1 MRLPEILRGF
11 VSECRALARCTG
23 AVLLFISGLVFYS
36 ILYPSPYLN
45 ELPQKLEFAA
55 VDQDG
60 SLASRVILRLIGT
73 TEGIRLRKASSRGE
87 AAEAMRSGRI
97 AGMMVIPRDFERRL
111 LSGRAQSIPLY
122 CDASHLLLYRSVLT
136 GVQQATGS
144 AAAAVR
150 AAALMRR
157 GVSKAAAAS
166 LQTAGRADVRLM
178 YNPCGNYMLNTV
190 PPVFVLIIQQ
200 ILMAGCGMIEA
211 SRRQGGAPEGGL
223 MHMAGRALVPA
234 CLGMAFS
241 LYYFWALAYVDDLIR
256 PRDFGAVLLYLMPFF
271 MASAMCGHLIGR
283 FTNSQSLVLTA
294 VLPISVPCLFLTGC
308 IWPAECMGEF
318 FGTLRHLIPAT
329 PGING
334 YLMIAGRGAS
344 LSEVL
349 PLWLEEWGQF
359 LLLLGASLLVE
370 RRDKLRR
377 ARAAADPA

>member
-1 MRLPEILRGF
+1 MLLRELVRGF
-11 VSECRALARCTG
+11 ASECHALARCQG

-55 VDQDG
+55 VDQDN
-60 SLASRVILRLIGT
+60 SIASREILRLIGT
-73 TEGIRLRKASSRGE
+73 TEGIRLKKAASRSE
-87 AAEAMRSGRI
+87 AAEAMKSGRI

-111 LSGRAQSIPLY
+111 LSGKAQSIPLY

-136 GVQQATGS
+136 GVQQATGN
-144 AAAAVR
+144 AAATVR
-150 AAALMRR
+150 AAALMKR

-166 LQTAGRADVRLM
+166 LQSAGRADVRLM

-211 SRRQGGAPEGGL
+211 SRRKAGMPEGGL
-223 MHMAGRALVPA
+223 LQMVGRALVPA

-241 LYYFWALAYVDDLIR
+241 LYYFWALAYVDDLLK
-256 PRDFGAVLLYLMPFF
+256 PRDFGAVLLYLAPFF
-271 MASAMCGHLIGR
+271 MASALCGHLIGR
-283 FTNSQSLVLTA
+283 FTRSQSLVLTV

-318 FGTLRHLIPAT
+318 FGTVRHLIPVT
-329 PGING
+329 PASNG

-349 PLWLEEWGQF
+349 PLWLEEWGQCVF
-359 LLLLGASLLVE
+359 LLGLSLLVE
-370 RRDKLRR
+370 RVSALRKGG
-377 ARAAADPA
+377 AAAGAV

>member
-1 MRLPEILRGF
+1 MLLNELVRGF
-11 VSECRALARCTG
+11 VSECRALARCPG
-23 AVLLFISGLVFYS
+23 AVLLFITGLVFYS

-60 SLASRVILRLIGT
+60 SVASRELLRLIGT
-73 TEGIRLRKASSRGE
+73 TEGVRLRKASSRSE
-87 AAEAMRSGRI
+87 AADAMRRGRI

-111 LSGRAQSIPLY
+111 LSGKAQSIPLY

-136 GVQQATGS
+136 GVQQAAGN
-144 AAAAVR
+144 AAASVR
-150 AAALMRR
+150 AAALMKR
-157 GVSKAAAAS
+157 GASRASAAS
-166 LQTAGRADVRLM
+166 LQSAGRAEVRLM

-211 SRRQGGAPEGGL
+211 LRRQGGMPEGGL
-223 MHMAGRALVPA
+223 LSMAGRALVPA

-241 LYYFWALAYVDDLIR
+241 LYYFWALAYVDDLLK
-256 PRDFGAVLLYLMPFF
+256 PSDFGAVLLYLTPFF
-271 MASAMCGHLIGR
+271 MASALCGHLIGR
-283 FTNSQSLVLTA
+283 FTNSQSLVLTV

-344 LSEVL
+344 LLEVL
-349 PLWLEEWGQF
+349 PLWLEEWGQC

-370 RRDKLRR
+370 RCACLRKGS
-377 ARAAADPA
+377 AATDPA